1 MDDERRDATPAT
13 AARQAAVAT
22 WLARQSDDDR
32 ARATRG
38 RIAPPGAGRVEG
50 AFGHALWDLDSYAF
64 LDAEC
69 PPTVNPS
76 LWRQARLNNVAGLF
90 EVVPGVYQVRG
101 LDISNVTFIAGR
113 TGWIVIDPLTST
125 ETARAARALV
135 TEHLGERP
143 VRAVLYTHS
152 HADHYGGILGVVDEA
167 AVERGEVE
175 VIAPAGFLEAA
186 VSEQILAGPAML
198 RRATY
203 MYGVLLGHDA
213 RGHVDTGL
221 GKGLPALP
229 SASLVAPT
237 RLAHTTGEE
246 IVLDGV
252 RLVVQMTPG
261 TEAPAEMNLYLPDHR
276 ALCLAENCTATQHN
290 LYTLRGAQVRD
301 ALGWSKYIDE
311 ALDLF
316 GSRSDVAFASHHW
329 PRFGS
334 AEVAHY
340 LASQR
345 DAYRYL
351 HDQALRLANHG
362 LTPLE
367 IAAAVRLPDALGDE
381 FFNRDY
387 YGTVSHNVRAVYQR
401 YLGFYDAVPA
411 HLDPHPPVEAARRY
425 LAYMGGSDVVVER
438 AADSFAEGDY
448 RWVAEVLQHV
458 VFAEPHHAGGRALLA
473 DAYEQLG
480 YQAESGPWRDV
491 YLTGAMELRRGG
503 TPLPHAGRSVDPA
516 MVRHLR
522 PEDLFDLIGVRL
534 DGPAAERLTLDAS
547 VHFGD
552 RDETWLVGVRHG
564 VVHARRTRDA
574 DPALRVTTTV
584 AGFVPLAA
592 GTATLSEIVA
602 AGGASCEGDPTAL
615 DALCGHLDTFPLG
628 FEIVLP

>member
-1 MDDERRDATPAT
+1 MEEERRDATAAT
-13 AARQAAVAT
+13 AAHQAAVAR

-38 RIAPPGAGRVEG
+38 LLAPPSEARVEG
-50 AFGHALWDLDSYAF
+50 VFGHAVWDLDSYAF
-64 LDAEC
+64 LEGD
-69 PPTVNPS
+69 PPATVNPS

-101 LDISNVTFIAGR
+101 LDISNVTFIAGT
-113 TGWIVIDPLTST
+113 TGWVVIDPLTST
-125 ETARAARALV
+125 ETARAALALV
-135 TEHLGERP
+135 TRHLGERP

-152 HADHYGGILGVVDEA
+152 HADHYGGVLGVVDEE

-175 VIAPAGFLEAA
+175 IVAPAGFLEAA

-203 MYGVLLGHDA
+203 MYGVLLPRDP

-237 RLAHTTGEE
+237 RVATVTGEE

-276 ALCLAENCTATQHN
+276 ALCLAENCTANLHN

-311 ALDLF
+311 ALEMF
-316 GSRSDVAFASHHW
+316 GAVSDVAFASHHW
-329 PRFGS
+329 PRFGT

-345 DAYRYL
+345 DAYRFL

-367 IAAAVRLPDALGDE
+367 IAAAIDLPDALGDE

-425 LAYMGGSDVVVER
+425 LSYMGGADAVVAR
-438 AADSFAEGDY
+438 ALDSFAEGDY
-448 RWVAEVLQHV
+448 RWVAEVVQHV
-458 VFAEPHHAGGRALLA
+458 VFAEPHHAPARALLA

-503 TPLPHAGRSVDPA
+503 TPLPREGRGIPEA
-516 MVRHLR
+516 MVRHLA
-522 PEDLFDLIGVRL
+522 PENLFDLVGVRL
-534 DGPAAERLTLDAS
+534 DGAAAVHLATTVTVRFEDRGESWTL
-547 VHFGD
+547 
-552 RDETWLVGVRHG
+552 GVRHG
-564 VVHARRTRDA
+564 VVHARRGEG
-574 DPALRVTTTV
+574 PAATRVTTTV
-584 AGFVPLAA
+584 AGFAPLAGGTSTLSDLIA
-592 GTATLSEIVA
+592 GGTATAEGDVA
-602 AGGASCEGDPTAL
+602 AVDE
-615 DALCGHLDTFPLG
+615 LCRHLDTFPFG

>member
-1 MDDERRDATPAT
+1 MDDERREATTTT
-13 AARQAAVAT
+13 AAHQAGVAA
-22 WLARQSDDDR
+22 WLARQSDEDR

-38 RIAPPGAGRVEG
+38 RIAPPSVARVEG
-50 AFGHALWDLDSYAF
+50 AFGHAVWDFDSYAF
-64 LDAEC
+64 LDGEC

-101 LDISNVTFIAGR
+101 FDISNVTFIEGE
-113 TGWIVIDPLTST
+113 TGWVVIDPLTAT
-125 ETARAARALV
+125 ETAAAALALV
-135 TEHLGERP
+135 DEHLGRRA
-143 VRAVLYTHS
+143 VRAVVYTHS
-152 HADHYGGILGVVDEA
+152 HADHYGGILGVVDEG
-167 AVERGEVE
+167 AVGRGEVE

-203 MYGVLLGHDA
+203 MYGVLLARDA

-237 RLAHTTGEE
+237 RVATFSGEE
-246 IVLDGV
+246 IVVDGV
-252 RLVVQMTPG
+252 RLIVQMTPG

-276 ALCLAENCTATQHN
+276 ALCLAENCTANQHN

-301 ALGWSKYIDE
+301 ALAWSKYIDE
-311 ALDLF
+311 ALELF
-316 GSRSDVAFASHHW
+316 GARTDVAFASHHW
-329 PRFGS
+329 PRFG
-334 AEVAHY
+334 ARDVAHY

-345 DAYRYL
+345 DAYRFL

-367 IAAAVRLPDALGDE
+367 IAAALRLPDALGDE

-401 YLGFYDAVPA
+401 YLGFYDGVPA
-411 HLDPHPPVEAARRY
+411 HLNPHPPVEAAQRY
-425 LAYMGGSDVVVER
+425 VAYMGGADAVVAR
-438 AADSFAEGDY
+438 ARDTFDEGDY

-458 VFAEPHHAGGRALLA
+458 VFAEPHHEPARRLLA

-503 TPLPHAGRSVDPA
+503 TPLPPDGRGIPAA
-516 MVRHLR
+516 MVRHLA
-522 PEDLFDLIGVRL
+522 PENLFDLLGVRL
-534 DGPAAERLTLDAS
+534 NATGAAGLALEANVRF
-547 VHFGD
+547 VE
-552 RDETWLVGVRHG
+552 RDETWTFGVRHG
-564 VVHARRTRDA
+564 VLHARRGAT
-574 DPALRVTTTV
+574 PGVTTVTTTA
-584 AGFVPLAA
+584 AGLAPLAGGSA
-592 GTATLSEIVA
+592 KTTCWRTSATQR
-602 AGGASCEGDPTAL
+602 
-615 DALCGHLDTFPLG
+615 
-628 FEIVLP
+628 